1 MRSTTRWTPKLV
13 AALLPFAAVACSDSA
28 GLTGPAG
35 GTGAGTGT
43 GGAASVGAPVT
54 LSLAVPAST
63 GRFASVTGPALFD
76 LVLTD
81 AGSTLTLTRVAIVM
95 RKIELKREDHDQCDD
110 LPNDDDCEEFESG
123 PRLFELP
130 LDGSVD
136 QVLSVDSVP
145 AGRYDE
151 LEFEIHKP
159 DDDTGVDSL
168 FLTQNPGFKKVSI
181 RVEGDFDGNAFVYET
196 DLNEEQEVPLAMP
209 IDVMDG
215 GGPINVTFSVDVD
228 TWFRDAAGNLIDP
241 ATANKGGPNE
251 QLVENNIER
260 SIDLFKDDDHDGEDD
275 DSSGSGS

>member
-1 MRSTTRWTPKLV
+1 VLV
-13 AALLPFAAVACSDSA
+13 AVLLPGAAAACGDSA

-35 GTGAGTGT
+35 TPGAGA
-43 GGAASVGAPVT
+43 GAASVGAPVT

-63 GRFASVTGPALFD
+63 GRFGSITGPALFD

-81 AGSTLTLTRVAIVM
+81 AGSTLTLSRVAIVM

-110 LPNDDDCEEFESG
+110 LPSDDDCEEFESA

-145 AGRYDE
+145 PGRYDE
-151 LEFEIHKP
+151 LEFEIHKS

-168 FLTQNPGFKKVSI
+168 FLMQNPTFKKVSI
-181 RVEGDFDGNAFVYET
+181 RVEGDFNGNAFVYET
-196 DLNEEQEVPLAMP
+196 DLDAEQEVPLAMP
-209 IDVMDG
+209 IDVVDG

-228 TWFRDAAGNLIDP
+228 TWFRDASGNLIDP
-241 ATANKGGPNE
+241 VTANKGGANE
-251 QLVENNIER
+251 KLVENNIQR

-275 DSSGSGS
+275 DASGS